1 MYHYSVINLFNVNYI
16 IKREEYTEIEKKFL
30 VSGDYKIHVKSSNKI
45 IQGYIS
51 HEPSRSVRTRIKD
64 DSGFITI
71 KGETTNGGIKRFEW
85 EKPIER
91 PEWL

>member
-45 IQGYIS
+45 IRVIFHTNHQGVS
-51 HEPSRSVRTRIKD
+51 EQGLRTIPD
-64 DSGFITI
+64 T
-71 KGETTNGGIKRFEW
+71 
-85 EKPIER
+85 
-91 PEWL
+91 LQ

>member
-45 IQGYIS
+45 IEECQN
-51 HEPSRSVRTRIKD
+51 KD
-64 DSGFITI
+64 
-71 KGETTNGGIKRFEW
+71 
-85 EKPIER
+85 
-91 PEWL
+91 